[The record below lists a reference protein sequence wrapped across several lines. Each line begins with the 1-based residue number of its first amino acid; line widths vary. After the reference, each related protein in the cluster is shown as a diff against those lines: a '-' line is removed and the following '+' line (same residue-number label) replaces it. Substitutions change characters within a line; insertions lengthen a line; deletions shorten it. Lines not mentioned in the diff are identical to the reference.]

1 MTDVVCE
8 AAAAGLKEQ
17 LRIERDV
24 MNFWLYAL
32 DKVGWNTVQEGWLG
46 EVAADYC
53 LEQVFSHWGI
63 QWRLFDKAIEAC
75 RWYVYQPAIRTFMRQ
90 SSIELFERENDKV
103 GVFVASGCPYEIAS
117 DLLDRQGI
125 SACRRAELFMALIKR
140 CTGRD
145 YDYELESYNPVKGCH
160 FTLYPTREKYRV
172 VFSHEKVVELIKTF
186 TEEAEAIFPGLIES
200 TGKKHAMKIS
210 GNLAEGLTEFGRAGL
225 GLLSLK
231 SFEHDKGRAVFSGKN
246 LLQGSTGKSNHPV
259 DTFARGFLAGLV
271 ERIAGVEVEC
281 TEVTCLAKGD
291 AACTFVVQVTNEQDR
306 DLIGKIF
313 QQPVKVGYMPTFHHL
328 TLLAAKDL
336 GLTISTTMELEPVKY
351 QTWHELSE
359 SLQQGRLDGAF
370 VMAPLALWLRQ
381 KGVPIKIV
389 ALGHH
394 EGIGLVVPSAAPI
407 QNPAQLLSASPLIAV
422 PHKYSTHNILLKKII
437 FDHDLDQLAASVK
450 TVSVHPAAML
460 SSLAYGELDGF
471 MGPEPYVTEADTTGK
486 GRILAWSKDIWPKH
500 ICCVLV
506 FTTLFLDRNRDEV
519 VHLVRGIRQAG
530 ERLQS
535 DRRFAAGIAGSHL
548 GVARDWTM
556 ECLAEDRIDFSNLQ
570 PDVGQLEIIQEQM
583 LAMKLLDRR
592 IPMDDLVDSSIWRS
606 SL

>member
-8 AAAAGLKEQ
+8 AAAAEMKER

-32 DKVGWNTVQEGWLG
+32 DKVSWNMVQEGWLG
-46 EVAADYC
+46 EVAADFC

-103 GVFVASGCPYEIAS
+103 GVYVAPGCPYEVAS
-117 DLLDRQGI
+117 SLLDRQGI
-125 SACRRAELFMALIKR
+125 SACRRAELFTALIKR

-172 VFSHEKVVELIKTF
+172 VFSHEKVVELIRTF
-186 TEEAEAIFPGLIES
+186 TEEAEALFPGLIES

-231 SFEHDKGRAVFSGKN
+231 SFDHEKGQAVFSGTN

-271 ERIAGVEVEC
+271 ERLAGVEVDC
-281 TEVTCLAKGD
+281 TEVTCMAKGD
-291 AACTFVVQVTNEQDR
+291 AACTFVVRVTNEKDR
-306 DLIGKIF
+306 ELIGKIF

-328 TLLAAKDL
+328 ALLAAKEL
-336 GLTISTTMELEPVKY
+336 GLTITTSMELEPVKY
-351 QTWHELSE
+351 MTWHELSE
-359 SLQQGRLDGAF
+359 ALQQGRLDGAF
-370 VMAPLALWLRQ
+370 VMAPMALWLRQ
-381 KGVPIKIV
+381 EGVPIRVV

-394 EGIGLVVPSAAPI
+394 EGIGLVVPSDA
-407 QNPAQLLSASPLIAV
+407 PAQKPAGLLSASPLIAV
-422 PHKYSTHNILLKKII
+422 PHKYSTHNILLKKIM
-437 FDHDLDQLAASVK
+437 FDHDIDDSASSVK
-450 TVSVHPAAML
+450 TVSVHPGAML

-471 MGPEPYVTEADTTGK
+471 MGPEPYVTEAVSNGK
-486 GRILAWSKDIWPKH
+486 GRVLAWSKDIWPKH

-506 FTTLFLDRNRDEV
+506 FTTLFLEHNRDEV

-530 ERLQS
+530 EKLQS
-535 DRRFAAGIAGSHL
+535 DRKFAASIAASHL
-548 GVARDWTM
+548 GVARDRTI
-556 ECLAEDRIDFSNLQ
+556 ECLANDRIDYINLQ
-570 PDVGQLEIIQEQM
+570 PDVSQLEIIQEQM
-583 LAMKLLDRR
+583 LAMKLLTRR
-592 IPMDDLVDSSIWRS
+592 IPMDDLVDGSIWRS